1 MIIENFLKK
10 YWYKITSRQNYEKYK
25 NTKSNK
31 KDFLKKNEF
40 KILSLSDFSFE
51 EQVRIINSAKV
62 IVGLHGAG
70 FANFCFCEPNTKVVE
85 LKSNTSGKMYEN
97 LAFNNKLEYKSV
109 ISEPIGTNF
118 NNQYGHIKVSIGNLE
133 KQLK

>member
-1 MIIENFLKK
+1 M
-10 YWYKITSRQNYEKYK
+10 
-25 NTKSNK
+25 
-31 KDFLKKNEF
+31 
-40 KILSLSDFSFE
+40 
-51 EQVRIINSAKV
+51 
-62 IVGLHGAG
+62 
-70 FANFCFCEPNTKVVE
+70 VE
-85 LKSNTSGKMYEN
+85 LKSSTSGKMYEN